1 MLRNPSIP
9 SPISYEPKA
18 NSSIHDMLIPHAWSS
33 PQQTMSMSQDRE
45 RSISVSPKTPAKRK
59 TGDSRVDQ
67 GNLEEQHSTKR
78 LKLSVDGMLSKP
90 WKQFRGKVPIFAQSA
105 RQAGRGGP
113 SNNGRRKAIRT
124 SPSAPSQQPQN
135 AALLPPVKQETNG
148 HGMASMDGIRSAPG
162 PTELLGSWEPTITNI
177 IPSEELTRA
186 IMDQLIARFRSMTD
200 EILDMVEIEAK
211 IGLLEDKAVGGRV
224 RIPVETECIVNRN
237 SPNLQTRFVSSMTET
252 QHSLLNKFLNKAL
265 LESNPLPPDTPLKQE
280 KSRVPLAYAHFY
292 ETDTFYDLSPNA
304 LNILPAWIHGYLDRR
319 FQPKVRISTDTRT
332 GKELAKII
340 KVRVFD
346 IEVYSP
352 RTPFDWRVSVSLEI
366 KWDGNV
372 KDLVKSTE
380 GKDRRSPERKKNR
393 LSYKHGPYQLDLT
406 QVHTLSANSASE
418 KEHELEIELSTAAV
432 REQIHRVLNQQ
443 PNAYEDLIKGFIDNV
458 RTVARYCKDH

>member
-1 MLRNPSIP
+1 MDINQLINTPGSSYPSVQQQRPPSSHSASTPTSGHTQTPTFFRDSPQQSHAQIRGSYGPNSNHQYQSQPGTPLGPPTTLGRQGSALRRESPGSIDHKRSNSGGSHGQQQPAFQSPTNMLRNPSIP

-237 SPNLQTRFVSSMTET
+237 SPNLQTRFVSSMTEV
-252 QHSLLNKFLNKAL
+252 SPVDGSAL
-265 LESNPLPPDTPLKQE
+265 
-280 KSRVPLAYAHFY
+280 
-292 ETDTFYDLSPNA
+292 
-304 LNILPAWIHGYLDRR
+304 
-319 FQPKVRISTDTRT
+319 
-332 GKELAKII
+332 
-340 KVRVFD
+340 
-346 IEVYSP
+346 
-352 RTPFDWRVSVSLEI
+352 
-366 KWDGNV
+366 
-372 KDLVKSTE
+372 
-380 GKDRRSPERKKNR
+380 
-393 LSYKHGPYQLDLT
+393 
-406 QVHTLSANSASE
+406 
-418 KEHELEIELSTAAV
+418 
-432 REQIHRVLNQQ
+432 
-443 PNAYEDLIKGFIDNV
+443 
-458 RTVARYCKDH
+458 C